1 MHFGSSQPPVSFK
14 LKAVASLIRETWAIT
29 PTNLLKKNLTYSSI
43 FKAYFTKIFAAAKA
57 SLVFVKNRCRNSH
70 SQMFFKIGVL
80 KKFAVFTGKH
90 QLWSLFL
97 IKLETWKSAK
107 RFQYWAVR
115 SVTWLCEIFLKPLW
129 NEGKQPRI
137 FNSEVSPQWQVDS
150 NNQTFLR
157 KKTFARQKGYY

>member
-1 MHFGSSQPPVSFK
+1 MLFLGIFLCKHVISQNWRFIDFRWFKISLLDLFGLQMSNLFFFKKISS
-14 LKAVASLIRETWAIT
+14 R
-29 PTNLLKKNLTYSSI
+29 
-43 FKAYFTKIFAAAKA
+43 
-57 SLVFVKNRCRNSH
+57 

-97 IKLETWKSAK
+97 IKLETWKSTK